1 VRESPDKIEEDA
13 ARWVM
18 RIDREGR
25 GALAHELDQ
34 WLAGDSRR
42 AGALLQAEAAWSILD
57 RARLAPPR
65 WDRRTPITSRRRLI
79 SIAVGGAAAAAAAV
93 GGVALLS
100 PGQTFVTTT
109 GEIRRIPLR
118 DGSTAAINSG
128 SRLDVRFDDQVRR
141 VRLTDGEVWFRV
153 AKDERRP
160 FLVEAGL
167 VRIEAVGT
175 AFSVRRR
182 DDGVEVRVT
191 EGVVEVWVDGV
202 AGQAI
207 RVPAGVSTFVSTGAT
222 FEKTT
227 KRDPAEIERS
237 LAWRTGW
244 IDLAGETLA
253 EAAEELN
260 RYNTRK
266 LYIDGDALGQE
277 RLYGTFR
284 LDDPEGFAA
293 SAALSLD
300 ADVTSDAENIRLR
313 RAEE

>member
-1 VRESPDKIEEDA
+1 
-13 ARWVM
+13 M

-25 GALAHELDQ
+25 GALAHELEQ

-65 WDRRTPITSRRRLI
+65 WDRPTPVTSRRRLI
-79 SIAVGGAAAAAAAV
+79 SIAVGGAVAAAAAV

-128 SRLDVRFDDQVRR
+128 SRLDVRFDDHVRR

-153 AKDERRP
+153 ARDENRP
-160 FLVEAGL
+160 FLVEAGP

-175 AFSVRRR
+175 AFSVRHR
-182 DDGVEVRVT
+182 DDGVDVRVT
-191 EGVVEVWVDGV
+191 EGLVEVWVDGL

-207 RVPAGVSTFVSTGAT
+207 RVPAGVSTFVSTGVT
-222 FEKTT
+222 FKKTT
-227 KRDPAEIERS
+227 KRDPAGIERS

-244 IDLAGETLA
+244 IDLAGETLM

-300 ADVTSDAENIRLR
+300 ADMTTDADSIRLR
-313 RAEE
+313 RAED